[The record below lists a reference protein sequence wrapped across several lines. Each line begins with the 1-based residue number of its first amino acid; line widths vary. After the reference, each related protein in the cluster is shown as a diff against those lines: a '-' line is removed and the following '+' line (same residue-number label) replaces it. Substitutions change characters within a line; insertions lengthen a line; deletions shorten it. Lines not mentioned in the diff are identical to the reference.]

1 MTKQLILIGG
11 PMGVGKT
18 TIGQYLVEKELT
30 QAVFLDG
37 DWCWHMHPW
46 VFSDENKA
54 MVMRNIQFLLNSFLA
69 NSQFET
75 IVFAWVM
82 HQQSIIDELLAGLT
96 GDFTTTSFSLIP
108 SVAELT
114 SRFTKD
120 AAAGLR
126 DAAALQGSIARIKMY
141 ENIDSIKINV
151 TGHTPEETATQILN
165 QLAIVE
171 N

>member
-1 MTKQLILIGG
+1 MEKKLILLGG

-18 TIGQYLVEKELT
+18 TIGQYLVEKKLT

-69 NSQFET
+69 NSQLET

-108 SVAELT
+108 SEAELT
-114 SRFTKD
+114 ARFTKD
-120 AAAGLR
+120 VAAGKRAAAGLP
-126 DAAALQGSIARIKMY
+126 GSIDRIAMY
-141 ENIDSIKINV
+141 QHVDSIKIKV
-151 TGHTPEETATQILN
+151 TGQTCEETATQILN
-165 QLAIVE
+165 QLATIK

>member
-18 TIGQYLVEKELT
+18 TVGQYLVEKKLT

-69 NSQFET
+69 NSQFKA
-75 IVFAWVM
+75 IVFTWVM
-82 HQQSIIDELLAGLT
+82 HQQLIIDELLAGLT
-96 GDFTTTSFSLIP
+96 GDFTTISFSLIP
-108 SVAELT
+108 SEAELT
-114 SRFTKD
+114 TRFMNDVT
-120 AAAGLR
+120 AGLR
-126 DAAALQGSIARIKMY
+126 DGTALQGSIDCIAMY
-141 ENIDSIKINV
+141 QHVDSIKINV
-151 TGHTPEETATQILN
+151 TGHTPEETTTQILK
-165 QLAIVE
+165 QLTIVE